1 MLTVL
6 EAVNG
11 IMDELGLNY
20 EFEEWSGEPVYPYW
34 TMKYLGGYH
43 SDEGGRSE
51 HYPILVGHTISEDD
65 DWQPLWD
72 EVEKIRDYF
81 KHCANYVC
89 EDGSV
94 FYAKI
99 QDITSFPSQIPSHKT
114 VEISLSARTWEV
126 D

>member
-1 MLTVL
+1 MLAVL

-11 IMDELGLNY
+11 IMNELELDY
-20 EFEEWSGEPVYPYW
+20 EFEEWSGEEKYPYW

-51 HYPILVGHTISEDD
+51 HYPILVGHTIAEND
-65 DWQPLWD
+65 DWLVLW
-72 EVEKIRDYF
+72 EQAEKIRNYF
-81 KHCANYVC
+81 KNGVTYTC

-94 FYAKI
+94 FHAKI
-99 QDITSFPSQIPSHKT
+99 QDITSYPSQIPSHKT

-126 D
+126 N